1 MRVFW
6 KLRSSYF
13 SDCTLSALGSLSGS
27 STSREVRAF
36 LSVDAVLSKGYFSLG
51 LRTLPEVLGFWAPKL
66 REAVS
71 LASTN
76 SARILDFLRRNWGP
90 EMSQ

>member
-1 MRVFW
+1 M
-6 KLRSSYF
+6 
-13 SDCTLSALGSLSGS
+13 
-27 STSREVRAF
+27 F
-36 LSVDAVLSKGYFSLG
+36 LSLESVLSKGYFSLG
-51 LRTLPEVLGFWAPKL
+51 LMTLPEVLAFWAPKL
-66 REAVS
+66 REAGS